1 MCAGGA
7 LAPLP
12 LSAARRLAP
21 LYASARALWLLVA
34 MAALGL
40 LVHFLPGTLRAA
52 LFRRLQVL
60 LPMA

>member
-1 MCAGGA
+1 MAQ
-7 LAPLP
+7 LP
-12 LSAARRLAP
+12 LSSARRLPP

-52 LFRRLQVL
+52 LSRRLQAL
-60 LPMA
+60 LHMA

>member
-1 MCAGGA
+1 MGGA

-12 LSAARRLAP
+12 LSAACRLAP
-21 LYASARALWLLVA
+21 MYASARALWLLVA

-52 LFRRLQVL
+52 LFRRLQML